1 MKKIVTILVIL
12 FMGSSTLNVSAQM
25 VTNDPIHTAITTLIK
40 MFQDPS
46 FKSIV
51 SNIEK
56 LKKVTSA
63 VRQFHRGSEIITSVT
78 NITSKLNTYSA
89 AIAKDGHIYPVEY
102 KLMSKDVGMFT
113 TEATKLIKDMKS
125 ATTASGGVLQMTDA
139 ERAKWL
145 DDTYMKVSAF
155 EGKITRYFE
164 GIKGAS
170 IRRSASKADV
180 TATSN
185 LYKFAATV
193 PKGYFGGGV
202 GAIVGTKGY
211 DDKYNDSLT
220 IPLDYLYET
229 QAYKDFQ
236 KKMRECEFR
245 NQMFYKRQ
253 EYEAKKMEAHA
264 LTKLLQQGYQMTAKN
279 GFFQSN
285 SSAQQNFNSQM
296 NMIAADSASYQ
307 TSGSM
312 SVAGTINLENM
323 LENEILAI
331 YDPSGKR
338 ITPEIFQMQVEFLAK
353 ELYLEYGIDK
363 QLEEEYKIQECKEL
377 AQSFD
382 AIMKAAE
389 AEYLKNNPQ

>member
-1 MKKIVTILVIL
+1 
-12 FMGSSTLNVSAQM
+12 M

-63 VRQFHRGSEIITSVT
+63 VRQFHRGTEIVTSVT
-78 NITSKLNTYSA
+78 NITKKLNTYSA

-102 KLMSKDVGMFT
+102 KLMSKDVSMFT
-113 TEATKLIKDMKS
+113 QEATKLIKDMKS

-139 ERAKWL
+139 ERAKWI
-145 DDTYMKVSAF
+145 DETYMRVSAF

-164 GIKGAS
+164 GIKTAS

-180 TATSN
+180 TATAN
-185 LYKFAATV
+185 LYKFAAVV

-253 EYEAKKMEAHA
+253 EYEATKMQAHA
-264 LTKLLQQGYQMTAKN
+264 LAKLWEQGYVMQAKN
-279 GFFQSN
+279 GFFQSK

-296 NMIAADSASYQ
+296 NAIVGDSASF
-307 TSGSM
+307 TSANSM
-312 SVAGTINLENM
+312 SVTGNINLENM